1 MQIESRRQTEVGVG
15 TEKEGEKTY
24 EIECEGPDG
33 DKKRT
38 KTDTIVHYKSTD
50 SKVFHLMYMYF
61 LSVVVKLIAI

>member
-24 EIECEGPDG
+24 EMGYEDPDG

-38 KTDTIVHYKSTD
+38 KTDTIVHSKSTN
-50 SKVFHLMYMYF
+50 SKIFHLMYMYF
-61 LSVVVKLIAI
+61 LSAVVKLVAI